1 MLHILYI
8 VEEAIVIDD
17 ADAAD
22 NDDDV
27 KPTKVYQFAWQKDD
41 EEEGKFRMR

>member
-1 MLHILYI
+1 M
-8 VEEAIVIDD
+8 IDD

-22 NDDDV
+22 NEDDV

-41 EEEGKFRMR
+41 EAEGERRMR